1 MTFKIKVF
9 ILCLILIF
17 VGIQFYRPN
26 KNQQLVR
33 TLDDFLLYEK
43 APKNVADLLKNSC
56 YDCHSEFTNYK
67 WYHNV
72 SPLSWW
78 IDSHTEKGKKSLNLS
93 NWAVKDVRDK
103 RSMLSAI
110 AYDVNEEIMPINSY
124 VLLHPETKLS
134 EKDKKEIMTWLY
146 TIEVN

>member
-1 MTFKIKVF
+1 M
-9 ILCLILIF
+9 
-17 VGIQFYRPN
+17 
-26 KNQQLVR
+26 
-33 TLDDFLLYEK
+33 
-43 APKNVADLLKNSC
+43 KNSC

-67 WYHNV
+67 WYHNI

-124 VLLHPETKLS
+124 VLLHPETRLS
-134 EKDKKEIMTWLY
+134 EKDKKEIMDWLY